1 MSKVI
6 LRKLAIS
13 DVDDLLAINLNPD
26 VTKYIPFMIRDRNVV
41 LSWINSLSPTD
52 HEFMILRSSDPS
64 NNGCVDDTPVAEEE
78 IIGECSLDESG
89 EIGLMILPK
98 YWRQGYGTDTVKQ
111 LMKIAHDLGLE
122 TVTAQTDP
130 ENKACVGLLRS
141 MGFTAKGMGWFIPE
155 EAMLVPDAGMK
166 MSHET
171 IMFSK
176 DLDNNTSLS
185 EGRP

>member
-1 MSKVI
+1 MRKVI

-13 DVDDLLAINLNPD
+13 DVDDLLTINLNPD
-26 VTKYIPFMIRDRNVV
+26 VTKYIPFMIRDRNVL

-52 HEFMILRSSDPS
+52 HEFMILMPHP
-64 NNGCVDDTPVAEEE
+64 DDTDSE
-78 IIGECSLDESG
+78 IIGECSLDENG

-111 LMKIAHDLGLE
+111 LMKIAHDLGME
-122 TVTAQTDP
+122 AVTAQTDR

-155 EAMLVPDAGMK
+155 EAIHTPEAGMK

-185 EGRP
+185 EGRL

>member
-13 DVDDLLAINLNPD
+13 DVDDLLTINLNPD
-26 VTKYIPFMIRDRNVV
+26 VTKYIPFMIRDRNVL

-52 HEFMILRSSDPS
+52 HEFMILMPHP
-64 NNGCVDDTPVAEEE
+64 DDTDSE
-78 IIGECSLDESG
+78 IIGECSLDENG

-155 EAMLVPDAGMK
+155 EAMLVPEAGLG
-166 MSHET
+166 MSRGM

-176 DLDNNTSLS
+176 DL
-185 EGRP
+185 EAGK

>member
-13 DVDDLLAINLNPD
+13 DVDDLLTINLNPD
-26 VTKYIPFMIRDRNVV
+26 VTKYIPFMIRDRNVL
-41 LSWINSLSPTD
+41 LSWINSLSPAD
-52 HEFMILRSSDPS
+52 HEFMILLPHP
-64 NNGCVDDTPVAEEE
+64 DDTDSE
-78 IIGECSLDESG
+78 IIGECSLDENG

-111 LMKIAHDLGLE
+111 LMKIAHDLGME
-122 TVTAQTDP
+122 AVTAQTDR

-155 EAMLVPDAGMK
+155 EAIHTPEAGIE
-166 MSHET
+166 MSRGM
-171 IMFSK
+171 ILFSK
-176 DLDNNTSLS
+176 NIGG
-185 EGRP
+185 EERP

>member
-13 DVDDLLAINLNPD
+13 DVDDLLTINLNPD
-26 VTKYIPFMIRDRNVV
+26 VTKYIPFMIRDRNVL

-52 HEFMILRSSDPS
+52 HEFMILMPHP
-64 NNGCVDDTPVAEEE
+64 DDTDSE
-78 IIGECSLDESG
+78 IIGECSLDENG

-111 LMKIAHDLGLE
+111 LIKIAHDLGLE
-122 TVTAQTDP
+122 TVTAQTDR

-155 EAMLVPDAGMK
+155 EAIHSTEAGLG
-166 MSHET
+166 MSHEM

-176 DLDNNTSLS
+176 DL
-185 EGRP
+185 EAAR

>member
-1 MSKVI
+1 
-6 LRKLAIS
+6 
-13 DVDDLLAINLNPD
+13 
-26 VTKYIPFMIRDRNVV
+26 
-41 LSWINSLSPTD
+41 
-52 HEFMILRSSDPS
+52 MILRSSDPS

-78 IIGECSLDESG
+78 IIGECSLDENG

-122 TVTAQTDP
+122 TVTAQTDR

-155 EAMLVPDAGMK
+155 EAIHSTEAGLG
-166 MSHET
+166 MSRGM

-176 DLDNNTSLS
+176 DL
-185 EGRP
+185 EAAR

>member
-1 MSKVI
+1 MNKVI

-13 DVDDLLAINLNPD
+13 DVDDLLTINLNPD
-26 VTKYIPFMIRDRNVV
+26 VTKYIPFMIRDRND
-41 LSWINSLSPTD
+41 LLAWINSLSPAD
-52 HEFMILRSSDPS
+52 HEFMILRHHPEGKGS
-64 NNGCVDDTPVAEEE
+64 E

-155 EAMLVPDAGMK
+155 EAMVVPEAGMK
-166 MSHET
+166 LSHEM
-171 IMFSK
+171 ILFSK
-176 DLDNNTSLS
+176 NLDNNTSLS

>member
-1 MSKVI
+1 MRKVI

-13 DVDDLLAINLNPD
+13 DVDDLLTINLNPD
-26 VTKYIPFMIRDRNVV
+26 VTKYIPFMIRDRNVL
-41 LSWINSLSPTD
+41 LSWINSLSPAD
-52 HEFMILRSSDPS
+52 HEFMILLP
-64 NNGCVDDTPVAEEE
+64 NPDDTDSE
-78 IIGECSLDESG
+78 IIGECSLDENG

-122 TVTAQTDP
+122 TVTAQTDR

-155 EAMLVPDAGMK
+155 EAIHSTEAGLG
-166 MSHET
+166 MSHEM

-176 DLDNNTSLS
+176 DL
-185 EGRP
+185 EAAR

>member
-1 MSKVI
+1 M
-6 LRKLAIS
+6 
-13 DVDDLLAINLNPD
+13 PH
-26 VTKYIPFMIRDRNVV
+26 P
-41 LSWINSLSPTD
+41 
-52 HEFMILRSSDPS
+52 
-64 NNGCVDDTPVAEEE
+64 DDTDSE
-78 IIGECSLDESG
+78 IIGECSLDENG

-155 EAMLVPDAGMK
+155 EAIHSTEAGLG
-166 MSHET
+166 MSHEM

-176 DLDNNTSLS
+176 DL
-185 EGRP
+185 EAAR

>member
-13 DVDDLLAINLNPD
+13 DVDDLLTINLNPD
-26 VTKYIPFMIRDRNVV
+26 VTKYIPFMIRDRNVL
-41 LSWINSLSPTD
+41 LSWINSLSPAD
-52 HEFMILRSSDPS
+52 HEFMILLPHP
-64 NNGCVDDTPVAEEE
+64 DDTDSE
-78 IIGECSLDESG
+78 IIGECSLDENG

-111 LMKIAHDLGLE
+111 LMKIAHDLGME
-122 TVTAQTDP
+122 AVTAQTDR

-155 EAMLVPDAGMK
+155 EAIHSTEAGLG
-166 MSHET
+166 MSHEM

-176 DLDNNTSLS
+176 DL
-185 EGRP
+185 EAAR

>member
-13 DVDDLLAINLNPD
+13 DVDDLLTINLNPD
-26 VTKYIPFMIRDRNVV
+26 VTKYIPFMIRDRNVL

-52 HEFMILRSSDPS
+52 HEFMILMPHP
-64 NNGCVDDTPVAEEE
+64 DDTDSE

-155 EAMLVPDAGMK
+155 EAMLVPEAGLG
-166 MSHET
+166 MSRGM

-176 DLDNNTSLS
+176 DL
-185 EGRP
+185 EAGK

>member
-13 DVDDLLAINLNPD
+13 DVDDLLTINLNPD
-26 VTKYIPFMIRDRNVV
+26 VTKYIPFMIRDRNVL
-41 LSWINSLSPTD
+41 LSWINSLSPAD
-52 HEFMILRSSDPS
+52 HEFMILLPHP
-64 NNGCVDDTPVAEEE
+64 DDTDSE
-78 IIGECSLDESG
+78 IIGECSLDENG
-89 EIGLMILPK
+89 EIGLMILPE
-98 YWRQGYGTDTVKQ
+98 YWRKGYGTETVKQ

-122 TVTAQTDP
+122 AVTAQTDP

-155 EAMLVPDAGMK
+155 EAMLVPEAGMK

-185 EGRP
+185 EGRL

>member
-13 DVDDLLAINLNPD
+13 DVDDLLTINLNPD
-26 VTKYIPFMIRDRNVV
+26 VTKYIPFMIRDRNVL

-52 HEFMILRSSDPS
+52 HEFMILLPHPY
-64 NNGCVDDTPVAEEE
+64 DTDSE
-78 IIGECSLDESG
+78 IIGECSLDENG

-111 LMKIAHDLGLE
+111 LMQLAEDLGLE
-122 TVTAQTDP
+122 AVTAQTDP
-130 ENKACVGLLRS
+130 DNKACVGLLRS
-141 MGFTAKGMGWFIPE
+141 MGFTASGMGWFIPE
-155 EAMLVPDAGMK
+155 EAIHSTEAGLG
-166 MSHET
+166 MSHEM

-176 DLDNNTSLS
+176 DL
-185 EGRP
+185 EAAR

>member
-13 DVDDLLAINLNPD
+13 DVDDLLTINLNPD
-26 VTKYIPFMIRDRNVV
+26 VTKYIPFMIRDRNVL

-52 HEFMILRSSDPS
+52 HEFMILMPHP
-64 NNGCVDDTPVAEEE
+64 DDTDSE
-78 IIGECSLDESG
+78 IIGECSLDENG

-111 LMKIAHDLGLE
+111 LMKIAHDLGME
-122 TVTAQTDP
+122 AVTAQTDR

-155 EAMLVPDAGMK
+155 EAIHTPEAGIE
-166 MSHET
+166 MSRGM
-171 IMFSK
+171 ILFSK
-176 DLDNNTSLS
+176 NIGG
-185 EGRP
+185 EERP